1 MVLCSKDGTHKS
13 MLYCFSPFR
22 TLASTNSLLVLL
34 LTTVNQTYSKDLV
47 VLIDMFIV
55 SQNIQMFAGRVKR
68 VGSSN
73 GTCLQSNSLPFSLPP
88 RLFIFT
94 KALYLLAWVYQS
106 GAGSANYGIMNNN
119 AVLEH
124 GKPWIIRRGFQPRLH
139 HELKWEAMDN
149 SLNFYSLSI
158 LN

>member
-55 SQNIQMFAGRVKR
+55 S
-68 VGSSN
+68 
-73 GTCLQSNSLPFSLPP
+73 
-88 RLFIFT
+88 
-94 KALYLLAWVYQS
+94 
-106 GAGSANYGIMNNN
+106 
-119 AVLEH
+119 
-124 GKPWIIRRGFQPRLH
+124 
-139 HELKWEAMDN
+139 
-149 SLNFYSLSI
+149 
-158 LN
+158 